1 MRGIRGWLAG
11 LAGSSSVA
19 VAVLAA
25 GQLGLILAGGIAA
38 FIVIVAAVV
47 VLSGIYGR
55 GDVTK
60 RNARQVLC
68 IRLGRDPPGA
78 ADAPERRQAPAGQR
92 PVAQ

>member
-1 MRGIRGWLAG
+1 MRGIRRCLAG

-19 VAVLAA
+19 VAVLAV

-68 IRLGRDPPGA
+68 ILLGRDPPGA